1 MIAPF
6 FFFVH
11 NRNHV
16 RLLAPVAERLRAQGC
31 MATLVDLEAWQ
42 HPREGA
48 VPELQRLGLS
58 FASIEDFAKSP
69 PSRGV
74 FVLAGD
80 WAPVALVDFLDRLKR
95 VSIRL
100 VGVIDGCRFAL
111 PDRYTKV
118 DYVLGWGLSSRICFK
133 QTVIVT
139 GSPTIEAARAR
150 QVCYSVPPLVAVNYK
165 FTHSYTDRGARYWSA
180 SVMRACEKA
189 GLSFV
194 FSAHPLNRAAAP
206 TAINYIDSAIYW
218 GASAMRACEKVGV
231 PAKYWLTSA
240 MRACEKVGIPSML
253 SARPSNRAAA
263 SVPIESIDTLLDK
276 ASVLVTRPSTV
287 AYEAMARGTPV
298 VLFPMRGEPL
308 AEFEQPMGAFEV
320 TWDVDALPDLISS
333 ALRARDGYTS
343 RCRKFLEYHV
353 ELGTQGTAL
362 ARIVMALTKIA
373 AEV

>member
-1 MIAPF
+1 MTAPF

-16 RLLAPVAERLRAQGC
+16 RLLGPVAERLRAQGR
-31 MATLVDLEAWQ
+31 MVTLVDLEAWQ
-42 HPREGA
+42 NPREGA
-48 VPELQRLGLS
+48 VAELQRLGLS

-69 PSRGV
+69 PSRGI

-80 WAPVALVDFLDRLKR
+80 WAPVALVEFLDRLKR
-95 VSIRL
+95 DSIRL

-118 DYVLGWGLSSRICFK
+118 DYVLGWGPSSRICFK
-133 QTVIVT
+133 QTVIVS

-150 QVCYSVPPLVAVNYK
+150 SVCYSVPPLVAVNYK

-180 SVMRACEKA
+180 SVMRACEKV
-189 GLSFV
+189 GLPFV

-206 TAINYIDSAIYW
+206 TAINYIDRAIYW
-218 GASAMRACEKVGV
+218 GVRACEKVGV
-231 PAKYWLTSA
+231 PARYWSA
-240 MRACEKVGIPSML
+240 SVMRACEKAGLPFVF
-253 SARPSNRAAA
+253 SAHPLNRAAA
-263 SVPIESIDTLLDK
+263 PVPIESIDSLLDR

-287 AYEAMARGTPV
+287 AYEAMARGIPV
-298 VLFPMRGEPL
+298 VLFPMRGELL

-320 TWDVDALPDLISS
+320 TYDVDALPELISS
-333 ALRARDGYTS
+333 ALRTRDGYKS

-362 ARIVMALTKIA
+362 ARIVMALTTIA

>member
-16 RLLAPVAERLRAQGC
+16 RLLVPVAERLRAQGC

-42 HPREGA
+42 PREGA

-69 PSRGV
+69 PSHGV
-74 FVLAGD
+74 FVLAND

-95 VSIRL
+95 DSIRL

-118 DYVLGWGLSSRICFK
+118 DYVLGWGPSSRICFK

-165 FTHSYTDRGARYWSA
+165 FTYDHIGSARYWAA
-180 SVMRACEKA
+180 SVMRACENA
-189 GLSFV
+189 GLPFV
-194 FSAHPLNRAAAP
+194 FSAHPSNRVAAP
-206 TAINYIDSAIYW
+206 AGPNYIDRAIYW

-231 PAKYWLTSA
+231 PAKYWLTSV
-240 MRACEKVGIPSML
+240 MRACEKAGLPSML

-333 ALRARDGYTS
+333 AVRARDGYTS

-353 ELGTQGTAL
+353 ELGTQGIAL